1 MAENQIKQA
10 KNNIDRQNTYKQQ
23 LGRYTKAMRYG
34 FYFEAMLIAY
44 SMLEDR
50 LKSFLYYCGFFDN
63 RNTIKISKK
72 IKADIKVLLFDENP
86 AKWPSLNN
94 ISTKIAYIKALLIW
108 ANTVQGETIQDNDF
122 YCNLKSTLESVDIG
136 AMLVSL
142 NSLTEWLKYR
152 NEIMHASMNKN
163 VDSLYENLN
172 VKVADGMEIARFIDS
187 QVKLL
192 KKSGTIRRYL
202 RMQMN

>member
-1 MAENQIKQA
+1 MANIQIRQA
-10 KNNIDRQNTYKQQ
+10 KNNTDRQNTYKQQ
-23 LGRYTKAMRYG
+23 LGRYTKAMKYG

-63 RNTIKISKK
+63 RNTLKISKK
-72 IKADIKVLLFDENP
+72 IKVDIKVILFDDEP
-86 AKWPSLNN
+86 SKWPSLNN

-108 ANTVQGETIQDNDF
+108 ANTVQGETIQDNAI
-122 YCNLKSTLESVDIG
+122 YCNLKGTLESVDIG

-142 NSLTEWLKYR
+142 DSLTEWIKYR

-172 VKVADGMEIARFIDS
+172 VKVADAMEIARFIDS
-187 QVKLL
+187 
-192 KKSGTIRRYL
+192 
-202 RMQMN
+202 

>member
-10 KNNIDRQNTYKQQ
+10 KNNIDRQKTYNQQ

-63 RNTIKISKK
+63 RNTLKISKK

-94 ISTKIAYIKALLIW
+94 ISTKIAYINALLIW
-108 ANTVQGETIQDNDF
+108 ANTVQGETIQDNAI

-136 AMLVSL
+136 AMLVSMD
-142 NSLTEWLKYR
+142 SLTEWIKYR

-192 KKSGTIRRYL
+192 KKNGTIRKYL
-202 RMQMN
+202 KMQMN